1 MEERA
6 VKWSRVPLERG
17 ERRAFRPDTPARC
30 RWPLIWPFREGVWS
44 TKMRCL
50 GLDREDDER
59 KKRAGE
65 RGAEKRERARWS
77 LGAQAQGR
85 SRERASAGRQYL

>member
-6 VKWSRVPLERG
+6 VEWSRVPLERG

-30 RWPLIWPFREGVWS
+30 RWPLIWPLREGVWS

-50 GLDREDDER
+50 GLVCE
-59 KKRAGE
+59 GM
-65 RGAEKRERARWS
+65 
-77 LGAQAQGR
+77 
-85 SRERASAGRQYL
+85 